1 MDTANRSR
9 LQQQPRRFADRQQQQ
24 SSGSRE
30 FQPRKS
36 QSPPSSQS
44 SDRPSGQMGEGSY
57 EGTRDYQD
65 NIKSYLKNA
74 DVESDAKAARP
85 DSAAQAAELKNAEEE
100 GKSHSKAP
108 GK

>member
-9 LQQQPRRFADRQQQQ
+9 LQQQPRRFSDRQQQQ

-36 QSPPSSQS
+36 QSPQPS
-44 SDRPSGQMGEGSY
+44 DERPAGQMGEGSY
-57 EGTRDYQD
+57 EGARDYQD
-65 NIKSYLKNA
+65 NIKSYLKKA
-74 DVESDAKAARP
+74 DVESDAKAAKP
-85 DSAAQAAELKNAEEE
+85 DSPAQAAELKKAEEE

-108 GK
+108 GQ

>member
-9 LQQQPRRFADRQQQQ
+9 LQQQPHRFIDRQQQQ
-24 SSGSRE
+24 SSGSRD

-36 QSPPSSQS
+36 QPSHPA
-44 SDRPSGQMGEGSY
+44 DRPAGQQMGEGSY
-57 EGTRDYQD
+57 EATRDYQD
-65 NIKSYLKNA
+65 NIKDYLKKA
-74 DVESDAKAARP
+74 DVESDAKAAKP
-85 DSAAQAAELKNAEEE
+85 DSPAQAAELKKAEEE

>member
-36 QSPPSSQS
+36 QSQQPSE
-44 SDRPSGQMGEGSY
+44 RPAGQMGEGSY
-57 EGTRDYQD
+57 EATRDYQD

-74 DVESDAKAARP
+74 DVESDAKAAQP
-85 DSAAQAAELKNAEEE
+85 DSPAQAAELKEAEEE

-108 GK
+108 GQ

>member
-9 LQQQPRRFADRQQQQ
+9 LQQQPRRFTDRQQQQ
-24 SSGSRE
+24 SSGSRD

-36 QSPPSSQS
+36 QPSQPA
-44 SDRPSGQMGEGSY
+44 DRPAGQMGEGSY
-57 EGTRDYQD
+57 EATRDYQD
-65 NIKSYLKNA
+65 NIKNYLKKA
-74 DVESDAKAARP
+74 DVESDAKAAKP
-85 DSAAQAAELKNAEEE
+85 DSPAQAAELKKAEEE